1 MDSLARAQSNASRR
15 SVLGRRFGAG
25 ALCIML
31 VWQCGNLGRT
41 WTASTLPSLTTMTAF
56 GRASVRLSRRTLA
69 LRAAGV
75 NPFAMVRTDVKST
88 LFSCLD
94 QDGDRRLNRAEM
106 KKFAEM
112 TGFEGTDA
120 DWAGEFEVL
129 CEPQGCDFAAFSRL
143 IDDDSDDGLY
153 CEDAELADMLN
164 QLLMSGVG
172 IPAGRAPAKAA
183 LGEAV
188 PAGLEYFVRE
198 REAGLYDGEWKAWD
212 PDEGIKAR
220 TPRVGKIGTLD
231 GCPSTADV
239 QEALMF
245 VNEQVQEGIFGD
257 ASTQAQERL
266 GELLALQGSAA
277 KGAGWFEFRL
287 DENVMDEEQL
297 SEMVLAPRGWQVDR
311 STIPTGYMMHIMSVG
326 NGVEATLC
334 GREGLHIVNS
344 LHRDVSKC
352 KRLCDTGLCGV
363 VGRKRVIVFPPDAF
377 PSSTTVLRSPDMT
390 CDMLRPLC
398 DMPEE
403 EAWSR
408 LEEMAQQ
415 PGSKGGVVDLEP
427 GMFFF
432 IPHGWWHAVRPIDDF
447 TFITGPSQLSGL
459 GVATV

>member
-1 MDSLARAQSNASRR
+1 MYASSHVAEHADHIQKLGGVDLQLLNHRDEASPFCRVLDAPVFCHAREKEAIEQKGAAVEFTYDSDHWSFDDDLCAYHTPGHATGVTSFLWESSDKVYRVLFTGDTLYADTKGRLASAPVTFHPYPGNRQDMITTLRQMIRLNPTHIISGLTQSGQFLNEFDSEQVERAR
-15 SVLGRRFGAG
+15 
-25 ALCIML
+25 
-31 VWQCGNLGRT
+31 
-41 WTASTLPSLTTMTAF
+41 PE
-56 GRASVRLSRRTLA
+56 
-69 LRAAGV
+69 
-75 NPFAMVRTDVKST
+75 VKST

-106 KKFAEM
+106 KTFAEL
-112 TGFEGTDA
+112 TGFEGTDE

-129 CEPQGCDFAAFSRL
+129 CEAQGCDFTAFSRL

-153 CEDAELADMLN
+153 CDDSELADMLN

-172 IPAGRAPAKAA
+172 IPAGQAPPKTT

-188 PAGLEYFVRE
+188 PAGIDYFIRE
-198 REAGLYDGEWKAWD
+198 REAGLYDGDWKPWD
-212 PDEGIKAR
+212 PNEGIKAR
-220 TPRVGKIGTLD
+220 TPRVGKIGSLD

-257 ASTQAQERL
+257 ASSQAEARL
-266 GELLALQGSAA
+266 GELLALQGSAT

-297 SEMVLAPRGWQVDR
+297 SRMVLAPSGWQVDR

-326 NGVEATLC
+326 NGVKATLC

-363 VGRKRVIVFPPDAF
+363 VGRKRA
-377 PSSTTVLRSPDMT
+377 RAA
-390 CDMLRPLC
+390 R
-398 DMPEE
+398 
-403 EAWSR
+403 
-408 LEEMAQQ
+408 
-415 PGSKGGVVDLEP
+415 
-427 GMFFF
+427 
-432 IPHGWWHAVRPIDDF
+432 
-447 TFITGPSQLSGL
+447 
-459 GVATV
+459 